1 MFKRPRLDSRGV
13 TYLMVMFSIVLSGIT
28 LSAVAKHWK
37 MIVQREKEADLLAK
51 GIEIQNALALY
62 STTMKAGRLVPM
74 EVYPQSLAE
83 LTRLPRPYLRRVYGD
98 PMSGGDW
105 DYVRAPT
112 GGIMGV
118 RSKSK
123 AKPIKEREFP
133 LAVRHF
139 EGRKTYNDWMFQH
152 PNPSSLSLLASPMGM
167 AGVPGMGMSPGMGMG
182 TMPGMGSPPGMGSVP
197 GMGAYP
203 GTGVAPGMPA
213 SPGIPTMQPPSM
225 PLPGEA
231 TGALPPQPPA
241 VMPPMTAPSNP

>member
-1 MFKRPRLDSRGV
+1 MYHGRPRLDSRGV
-13 TYLMVMFSIVLSGIT
+13 TYLMVMFAIVLIGIT
-28 LSAVAKHWK
+28 LSAVGKHWK

-62 STTMKAGRLVPM
+62 SATMKAGRLVPM

-83 LTRLPRPYLRRVYGD
+83 LTRLPRPYLRKVYSD

-105 DYVRAPT
+105 EYLRAPT

-133 LAVRHF
+133 PEARHF
-139 EGRKTYNDWMFQH
+139 EGRKSYHDWMFQH

-167 AGVPGMGMSPGMGMG
+167 GGGH
-182 TMPGMGSPPGMGSVP
+182 
-197 GMGAYP
+197 
-203 GTGVAPGMPA
+203 PGMPSMQYPA
-213 SPGIPTMQPPSM
+213 SQM
-225 PLPGEA
+225 PFPGEMPFPGQ
-231 TGALPPQPPA
+231 TPRVIPSPSTSSPPTSSPA
-241 VMPPMTAPSNP
+241 AP